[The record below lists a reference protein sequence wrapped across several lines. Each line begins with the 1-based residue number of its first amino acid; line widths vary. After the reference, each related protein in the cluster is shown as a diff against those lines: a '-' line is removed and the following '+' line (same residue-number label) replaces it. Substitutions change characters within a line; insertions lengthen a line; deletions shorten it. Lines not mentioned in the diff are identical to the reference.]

1 MNNISVYAVVVIYNK
16 SCEHSITCCNLSE
29 IDFINILVIDN
40 STSDFGNREYCLN
53 KGWHY
58 KSMDEN
64 KGLSKAYNAALDI
77 LADNEGI
84 LVWLDDDTAVDTN
97 YFHALINSANEMANF
112 DIFLPIVKDE
122 TGILSPCIIKKFQ
135 TIRIKELNGVLPA
148 EISAINSGMAIRLS
162 VFKEYRYNESY
173 FLDYIDHAFLRDMK
187 NNGIRLKLLDTRI
200 NQCFSDNEFS
210 DLPSAIK
217 RFNIF
222 SKDFKLF
229 CNASFVG
236 MIYYTF
242 YILNRGLKLSIKYK
256 TMKFL
261 LLAFKALFYSTN
273 INQKHGE

>member
-40 STSDFGNREYCLN
+40 STSDFGNMEYCLN

-58 KSMDEN
+58 KSMDGN

-77 LADNEGI
+77 LTGNEGI
-84 LVWLDDDTAVDTN
+84 LVWLDDDTDVDVN

-210 DLPSAIK
+210 DVSSALK
-217 RFNIF
+217 RFSIF
-222 SKDFKLF
+222 LKDFRLF
-229 CNASFVG
+229 CSASFVG

-242 YILNRGLKLSIKYK
+242 YQ
-256 TMKFL
+256 F
-261 LLAFKALFYSTN
+261 STDL
-273 INQKHGE
+273 